1 MKYINKYADLAAYNA
16 DTNRPIE
23 AKTISKIAN
32 DIRYEGKNV
41 IVDKKYCD
49 IGDTRV
55 FDKNDGA
62 IKVVKLDT
70 LNLATLPSNFVIG
83 GVVYYRTEDWAH
95 VVAINPA
102 ASAPWSAPYKVKVV
116 GFDFTTGGS
125 FTITVN
131 TTTTGAVNYTAS
143 DTLTTVATSM
153 MAALQAAGFTA
164 ATGWSCTAYQDYNCV
179 VVQQNWYTPNVTVFT
194 VTDADLKVNRTIL
207 TENYQTAL
215 SGVVTPYG
223 YIRRNDGVDTWSA
236 ITNLE
241 KGLLYYSVSGQDL
254 TGQAVGADSII
265 KESRFN
271 ANDNPLLVAAYGTY
285 RNYMQAKMP
294 RYPFSK
300 GAIIDDNGKGN
311 TAALASIMYTDYD
324 GALKPAHPA
333 AYNAKNY
340 GIATDG
346 YTTGFEAGNWYLE
359 SVRLT
364 NILMKDI
371 TYGLTGITGLNADP
385 VNRSIYAAGG
395 SMISLAG
402 YPWTSTECSSNT
414 AWFYYGYDGN
424 MSNTSKYFVFDVRPV
439 SAFQLR

>member
-1 MKYINKYADLAAYNA
+1 MKYINKYADLAAYTA
-16 DTNRPIE
+16 DSNRPAE
-23 AKTISKIAN
+23 DKTVSKVAGAL
-32 DIRYEGKNV
+32 RYEGKNV

-49 IGDTRV
+49 VGDTRV

-70 LNLATLPSNFVIG
+70 LNLATLPSNYVIG
-83 GVVYYRTEDWAH
+83 GVVDYRTEDWAH
-95 VVAINPA
+95 VVAIHPA
-102 ASAPWSAPYKVKVV
+102 TNAPWGAPYRVKVV

-131 TTTTGAVNYTAS
+131 ATAIGVISYTTS
-143 DTLTTVATSM
+143 DTLATVATSM

-164 ATGWSCTAYQDYNCV
+164 ATGWSCTAYTAYNCIV
-179 VVQQNWYTPNVTVFT
+179 IQQNWHTPNVTVFT

-207 TENYQTAL
+207 TGNYQTAL
-215 SGVVTPYG
+215 SGVVAPYG
-223 YIRRNDGVDTWSA
+223 YIRRSDGVDTSFA
-236 ITNLE
+236 GCNLE
-241 KGLLYYSVSGQDL
+241 KFILYYSVNGSDL
-254 TGQAVGADSII
+254 TGQAVGVPSII
-265 KESRFN
+265 RESRFN
-271 ANDNPLLVAAYGTY
+271 GIDNPLLVTAYGTY
-285 RNYMQAKMP
+285 RNYMQAKMLQ
-294 RYPFSK
+294 YPFSK
-300 GAIIDDNGKGN
+300 GAIIDDNGKAN
-311 TAALASIMYTDYD
+311 TAALSAIMYTDHD
-324 GALKPAHPA
+324 GVAKPAYPA

-340 GIATDG
+340 GIATEG

-402 YPWTSTECSSNT
+402 YPWTSTEYSSSI
-414 AWFYYGYDGN
+414 AWFYNGN
-424 MSNTSKYFVFDVRPV
+424 GGSMFGNGKNVVGNVRPV